1 LLTGARRKSLYARM
15 VPLGTVVALLDLI
28 QLLSPCV
35 PSAVGFL
42 AEDIHVDPRT
52 ALRYLHILI
61 DLGIAARQGEGY
73 ILCVGAKLPFPW
85 YRWLQTTQLCEGEEA
100 G

>member
-1 LLTGARRKSLYARM
+1 M

-42 AEDIHVDPRT
+42 AEDIHVSPR
-52 ALRYLHILI
+52 AVLRYLRILM
-61 DLGIAARQGEGY
+61 DLGIATRQKGGY

-85 YRWLQTTQLCEGEEA
+85 YRWLETVHPCEGEEA